1 MNKINNYFLY
11 IDFSLVNKILFVF
24 LCFFVLHT
32 TSAQVVVENYTSNGT
47 FTVPSEVTSIRVQ
60 AWGGGGAGGRAN
72 GNPATGGGGA
82 GGAYA
87 ASLLT
92 GVSGTYTV
100 TVGGAKASINTNS
113 ASDNNGN
120 PSSFGANLVYAPGG
134 AGGARGNSNS
144 SNGAGGAGSTA
155 GSIGNLTPR
164 AGGSGSTGSFTNNSG
179 YSGAG
184 GGGAGSTANGG
195 NANNGTGGSGGSG
208 NPGTGNGANGVGN
221 NTAGGAGSNYGGGG
235 SGGKANGSTD
245 RNGGSG
251 AAGYVRITYL
261 PAITGNT
268 NLVVSGT
275 STLSNSVSGGTWS
288 SSNPL
293 IATVNPS
300 TGAVTGVAPGPVTIT
315 YTTPDGLSRFI
326 IITVFLDSD
335 GDGIPNTTD
344 LDSDND
350 GIPDCVE
357 KGLSGEIDDFFN
369 LRNNATKISATEVR
383 LTQAVNDQRGQMWS
397 YGTID
402 FLENFTISFEAR
414 LSAGNNDGGADGIAI
429 VFHNDP
435 AGINAQSASGEGS
448 SIGALGIQNGIV
460 LEIDTFQNG
469 GAPMND
475 PAADHI
481 HIWRSVNQQSLT
493 SIQAFNENIENG
505 NWYLV
510 TITWNATLGALTFSV
525 NGSGNPTLTY
535 TNLNIINDI
544 FGGVSQ
550 VRFGYTSST
559 GGANNQ
565 QSVRFGN
572 DFCGLPF
579 SRDTDGDG
587 IPDYLDLDS
596 DGDGCPDTIEGS
608 GNITHVMLNPNGS
621 ISGPVDANGIP
632 TAANGGQGAGSA
644 YNPNVNECEK
654 MKVKTNP
661 MIRQRVK

>member
-11 IDFSLVNKILFVF
+11 IDFSVVNKIFFVF
-24 LCFFVLHT
+24 LLVFGLNTVNGQVVIPTNTTTGTTHSWTVPAGVVAIKVEAWGGGGRGGTRTSNSGGAGGGGGGAYASSTIAVTPGQTYYYRVGAGATDTAAGLNSWFSAT
-32 TSAQVVVENYTSNGT
+32 TSTSNTPSNPIVLATGGNSVGNNSTTGANGGAASGCTGEIVLSGGNGAGGT
-47 FTVPSEVTSIRVQ
+47 TGNNGIS
-60 AWGGGGAGGRAN
+60 GGGGAGGG
-72 GNPATGGGGA
+72 GNASGATGGTN
-82 GGAYA
+82 
-87 ASLLT
+87 S
-92 GVSGTYTV
+92 
-100 TVGGAKASINTNS
+100 VGG
-113 ASDNNGN
+113 
-120 PSSFGANLVYAPGG
+120 
-134 AGGARGNSNS
+134 
-144 SNGAGGAGSTA
+144 
-155 GSIGNLTPR
+155 
-164 AGGSGSTGSFTNNSG
+164 
-179 YSGAG
+179 
-184 GGGAGSTANGG
+184 
-195 NANNGTGGSGGSG
+195 GT
-208 NPGTGNGANGVGN
+208 GANGH
-221 NTAGGAGSNYGGGG
+221 TSGGAAGLPGSIPGGGG
-235 SGGKANGSTD
+235 SGGRANSGTD
-245 RNGGSG
+245 RPGGSG
-251 AAGYVRITYL
+251 GNGLVMITAYMD
-261 PAITGNT
+261 
-268 NLVVSGT
+268 
-275 STLSNSVSGGTWS
+275 
-288 SSNPL
+288 
-293 IATVNPS
+293 
-300 TGAVTGVAPGPVTIT
+300 
-315 YTTPDGLSRFI
+315 Y
-326 IITVFLDSD
+326 D
-335 GDGIPNTTD
+335 GDGVSNNLD

-369 LRNNATKISATEVR
+369 LRNNATKMSPTEVR

-397 YGTID
+397 YGTVD
-402 FLENFTISFEAR
+402 FSENFTISFEAR
-414 LSAGNNDGGADGIAI
+414 LSSGSNDGGADGIAT

-481 HIWRSVNQQSLT
+481 HIWRSSNQQSLT
-493 SIQAFNENIENG
+493 SIASFNENIENG
-505 NWYLV
+505 NWYPV

-525 NGSGNPTLTY
+525 TGSGNPILTY

-544 FGGVSQ
+544 FGGTSQ

-559 GGANNQ
+559 GGANNDQ
-565 QSVRFGN
+565 RVRFGN

-596 DGDGCPDTIEGS
+596 DGDGCPDAIEGS
-608 GNITHVMLNPNGS
+608 GNISHSMLNPNGS
-621 ISGPVDANGIP
+621 IAGPVDANGIP